1 MNRYTLGDSP
11 SRWMTAAAGVVVL
24 ILTPVFVFSVD
35 EPSGEIDPGVLDR
48 FQRLSEQISPRE
60 WENEYSLIE
69 SVITNIWQRNGWR
82 AEPDR
87 FARDTACEVA
97 AVPPW
102 EPAKRINLFSKRIEK
117 RYGLSGENAARLRK
131 AIMRE
136 ACGFLMRN
144 IGVILDQAGDGMQAG
159 TGGEPF
165 TAEQIARWA
174 KESQPLFAELSE
186 SAARLASELEPMLEP
201 AKRSVLKRDLQSFE
215 SRQRA
220 MHRIADRWAR
230 GEWRPADWGLQDDRG
245 HSVASTE
252 GRPRPPPSARKSTM
266 VQERGRPT
274 MPGRVFP
281 HDPSTW
287 VIYVLD
293 FQKRFDLDLGQ
304 MSTAESIHTELSTL
318 ANHYINA
325 HTDMLKTISLVERMS
340 HEAYEP
346 VRSLF
351 REFRS
356 RLDAIPTSR
365 QRELIE
371 R

>member
-1 MNRYTLGDSP
+1 M
-11 SRWMTAAAGVVVL
+11 AAAASVVVL
-24 ILTPVFVFSVD
+24 LLTPVLVLSAD

-60 WENEYSLIE
+60 WEHEHSLIE

-82 AEPDR
+82 GEPDR

-102 EPAKRINLFSKRIEK
+102 QPAKRINLFSKRIEK
-117 RYGLSGENAARLRK
+117 RYGLSGENAATLRRV
-131 AIMRE
+131 IMRE
-136 ACGFLMRN
+136 ASGFLMRN

-159 TGGEPF
+159 TQGEPF

-174 KESQPLFAELSE
+174 KKSQPLLAELSE

-201 AKRSVLKRDLQSFE
+201 AKRSVLKRDLKSFE

-220 MHRIADRWAR
+220 MHKLADRWVR
-230 GEWRPADWGLQDDRG
+230 GEWRPADWGLRDDLGR
-245 HSVASTE
+245 SVASSG
-252 GRPRPPPSARKSTM
+252 GRPQPPPSARKSTM
-266 VQERGRPT
+266 NREQGKPR

-287 VIYVLD
+287 FIYVLD
-293 FQKRFDLDLGQ
+293 FKERFDLDLGQ
-304 MSTAESIHTELSTL
+304 MSTAESIHIEVSTL
-318 ANHYINA
+318 ANHYISA
-325 HTDMLKTISLVERMS
+325 HTEMLKTIPLVERMT

-351 REFRS
+351 GGFRS
-356 RLDAIPTSR
+356 RLDAIPTSS